1 MDQARRILVVD
12 DDQDT
17 LDLIRLTLTTAGYSV
32 DTVASGKEALKSLS
46 ERNYDL
52 ILLDVMMPQI
62 SGYDVLRDLPPDRSA
77 PPVVILTARK
87 RRQDKVI
94 GLKLGA
100 AGYLVKPV
108 TRGKLLDIID
118 KFITPRAP
126 SNTPH

>member
-1 MDQARRILVVD
+1 MEQACRILVVD

-32 DTVASGKEALKSLS
+32 DTVPSGNEALKSIS

-52 ILLDVMMPQI
+52 ILLDVMMPQV
-62 SGYDVLRDLPPDRSA
+62 SGFDVLRGLQPITSA
-77 PPVVILTARK
+77 PPVIILTARK
-87 RRQDKVI
+87 RREDKAI

-108 TRGKLLDIID
+108 TRGNLLDIIERHL
-118 KFITPRAP
+118 KRHAHSET
-126 SNTPH
+126 SH

>member
-1 MDQARRILVVD
+1 MEQARRILVVD

-17 LDLIRLTLTTAGYSV
+17 LDLIRLTLTTAGYAV

-52 ILLDVMMPQI
+52 IVLDVMMPQI
-62 SGYDVLRDLPPDRSA
+62 SGYDVLRDLQPNKST
-77 PPVVILTARK
+77 PPVIILTARK
-87 RRQDKVI
+87 RSQDKAI

-118 KFITPRAP
+118 EFITPRAR
-126 SNTPH
+126 SNSPH

>member
-1 MDQARRILVVD
+1 MEQACRILVVD

-62 SGYDVLRDLPPDRSA
+62 SGYDVLRDLQPNRSA
-77 PPVVILTARK
+77 PPVIILTARK
-87 RRQDKVI
+87 RSQDKAI

-118 KFITPRAP
+118 NFIRPPAR